1 MLSQKFVSPV
11 KIMPSLLKIFSFSDM
26 YGGATKQC
34 WQLHLLHS
42 TNLIKIYHQKT
53 AWAISGLWQT
63 WNMACQP
70 QIRLEM
76 LVSEKVITATR
87 IKCMYNFTFR
97 QLWFLAESRRWRNL
111 CLHPDPDICVLQVR
125 HTARPQQG
133 PEVAHILGEALSKC
147 KPHGSR
153 GAPKSSTESLVLCSR
168 DQKDWG
174 ALFFWTWRKIAKCH
188 NRNNKCIS
196 FLPPENLLQEVLPP
210 FLVLRGK
217 MWNKNKTTQNDST
230 KQYTGSVLIFG

>member
-1 MLSQKFVSPV
+1 
-11 KIMPSLLKIFSFSDM
+11 MPSLLKIFSFSDM
-26 YGGATKQC
+26 YRGATKQC

-53 AWAISGLWQT
+53 ARAISGLWQT

-97 QLWFLAESRRWRNL
+97 QLWFFGWVTTLEKSLL
-111 CLHPDPDICVLQVR
+111 CLRRCPDICVLQVR
-125 HTARPQQG
+125 HTAWPRQG

-153 GAPKSSTESLVLCSR
+153 GAPKSSTESLALCSR
-168 DQKDWG
+168 DQKDCG
-174 ALFFWTWRKIAKCH
+174 ALFF
-188 NRNNKCIS
+188 
-196 FLPPENLLQEVLPP
+196 
-210 FLVLRGK
+210 
-217 MWNKNKTTQNDST
+217 
-230 KQYTGSVLIFG
+230 